1 MDLIH
6 ALLNN
11 KKWFIFF
18 FIVIR
23 QDIVAQ
29 NTKLESINE
38 TKTKKLLIKAK
49 TNKDFIQITN
59 AYKSLIYSSDKKLS
73 EKYADSMLI
82 AAKQTNDNSIIGSAY
97 LTKGTLDYNQKNHS
111 RALDNFIIANNYIS
125 RTEDDYLKFKTKY
138 TIAQIKHYL
147 GFYEEAIALFR
158 ECLLYF
164 EIEND
169 YAYLST
175 LHSIGLCF
183 NKIGN
188 PEKTTFYN
196 QLGLKTSIEYEN
208 LEVVPYF
215 KHSEGINE
223 YSKKNY
229 KKAIIELEKVLPSLQ
244 QKKDFANETV
254 AYFYIGKSHWAL
266 HHEERAISFF
276 VKVDDA
282 FLKYNYIRPDLRENY
297 ELLIDY
303 YKKHNNPLLQ
313 LKYIDRLLK
322 VDSILNHNY
331 KYLSKRIF
339 KEYDTKKLTMA
350 KQEIEQAM
358 ITNNRIHYSLIVSLS
373 GAILFLGWRH
383 TRNKKR
389 YKQKFEELMNE
400 KVKPEKTIQNSN
412 AEITFEIN
420 PELVKAILQNLEKFE
435 KNKKYL
441 EKDMTLIKL
450 SGYLKTNPKYASKII
465 LKYRGKKIIEYISD
479 LKIDYIVEKLKT
491 ENKYRNYTY
500 KALAEEAGFGST
512 QNFTKAFNTRLEM
525 PPTFF
530 IQQLKNSFPL

>member
-1 MDLIH
+1 M
-6 ALLNN
+6 
-11 KKWFIFF
+11 IFF
-18 FIVIR
+18 IIFR
-23 QDIVAQ
+23 QDIVSQSNKNQTTTEIEA
-29 NTKLESINE
+29 
-38 TKTKKLLIKAK
+38 KKQLIDAK
-49 TNKDFIQITN
+49 KRKDLSQITL
-59 AYKSLIYSSDKKLS
+59 AYKSLIYSSDKKWS

-82 AAKQTNDNSIIGSAY
+82 AAKQTKDNSIIGSAY

-111 RALDNFIIANNYIS
+111 KALDNFIIANNYIS

-147 GFYEEAIALFR
+147 GFYDEAIALFQ

-183 NKIGN
+183 NRIGN
-188 PEKTTFYN
+188 HEKSTFYN

-208 LEVVPYF
+208 LEIVPYF
-215 KHSEGINE
+215 KHSEGINDFFRKD
-223 YSKKNY
+223 YR
-229 KKAIIELEKVLPSLQ
+229 KAITELEGIVPSMK
-244 QKKDFANETV
+244 QKNDFANETV
-254 AYFYIGKSHWAL
+254 AYFYIGKSYWAL
-266 HHEERAISFF
+266 KQEDKAIPFF
-276 VKVDDA
+276 IKVDKA
-282 FLKYNYIRPDLRENY
+282 FLKNNYTRPDLRENY

-303 YKKHNNPLLQ
+303 YKKHHKPQLQ

-339 KEYDTKKLTMA
+339 KEYDTHKLITEKKD
-350 KQEIEQAM
+350 IESAM
-358 ITNNRIHYSLIVSLS
+358 ITNNRIHYSVIISLS
-373 GAILFLGWRH
+373 GTIVFLAWRH

-389 YKQKFEELMNE
+389 YKQKFVELMNE
-400 KVKPEKTIQNSN
+400 KVKPKKPIQDINT
-412 AEITFEIN
+412 EIAFDIN
-420 PELVKAILQNLEKFE
+420 PELVKTILLNLERFE

-450 SGYLKTNPKYASKII
+450 SAHLKTNPKYASKII
-465 LKYRGKKIIEYISD
+465 LKYRGKKTIEYISD
-479 LKIDYIVEKLKT
+479 LKIDYILEKLKT
-491 ENKYRNYTY
+491 ENKYRNYTN
-500 KALAEEAGFGST
+500 KALAEEVGFGST